1 MPKFALPDRL
11 QHILDAISGIE
22 EYTAGKSFADYRAQS
37 LIRDAVERRI
47 ERLSEAVRFI
57 PDDIRDKHPLIPW
70 RNIAGVGN
78 VLRHDYPD
86 VNDDI
91 VWRIVQ
97 EDLAP
102 LRHAIESILTEA
114 SKTKET

>member
-1 MPKFALPDRL
+1 MPKYSLRDRL
-11 QHILDAISGIE
+11 QHALDAIAGIE
-22 EYTAGKSFADYRAQS
+22 EYTSGKSFADYRTQPWM
-37 LIRDAVERRI
+37 RDAVERRL

-57 PDDIRDKHPLIPW
+57 PEELRDKYPAITW
-70 RNIAGVGN
+70 RSIAGIGN

-97 EDLAP
+97 QELAP
-102 LRHAIESILTEA
+102 LRQTIESMIA
-114 SKTKET
+114 DAK